1 MLLSRLIITLFLLI
15 SVCQAQVLKKTF
27 KFSTFYIAANGNT
40 SLADRDIY
48 SVQDGAVLYD
58 TVFTP
63 FDYSLVM
70 GIRKIK
76 RFGYEDITKF
86 KDGTESAYGDAA
98 SVGLSPFE
106 YLFQANY
113 KRQEGVEYLDQHHFV
128 RYVKPKW
135 LTKVEYIKDGFADIE
150 YFESTQRLRL
160 KGNKKLSFNIGAAQR
175 LAEPNGFDPLEQWQ
189 IENNYL
195 HYTSLAIQEGYSVD
209 VYENE
214 YKDPNGNIV
223 ATSADVWKQVVI
235 PEVLENYVEKK
246 RNELANQWQHS
257 LVVGFD
263 YYYYKKKFW
272 LHSWGNLMPYHYNDG
287 GQYSYHNFNDNEQW
301 YDYSGGL
308 ILGTK
313 ITKNLGLF
321 VEGKYNKY
329 WNREWYDFK
338 CGINYVIF

>member
-128 RYVKPKW
+128 RYVANDWIAKA
-135 LTKVEYIKDGFADIE
+135 EYLVDGFADIE
-150 YFESTQRLRL
+150 YFETSQRYRYNIG
-160 KGNKKLSFNIGAAQR
+160 KISFNIGAVQR
-175 LAEPNGFDPLEQWQ
+175 LSEPYGYDPLDSWKLDNGN
-189 IENNYL
+189 I
-195 HYTSLAIQEGYSVD
+195 HYTYLALQEGYNVD
-209 VYENE
+209 VYHDMYYN
-214 YKDPNGNIV
+214 PNGDIV
-223 ATSADVWKQVVI
+223 AYSSDVWEQVVI
-235 PEVLENYVEKK
+235 PEVLANYVEKK
-246 RNELANQWQHS
+246 RNELDDKLQHS
-257 LVVGFD
+257 LVVGLD
-263 YYYYKKKFW
+263 YYYYNKSIW
-272 LHSWGNLMPYHYNDG
+272 VHTWANLMPYHYNDKDEF
-287 GQYSYHNFNDNEQW
+287 SYHNYIDGQW
-301 YDYSGGL
+301 LDYSGGL
-308 ILGTK
+308 IFGQKINKRLGV
-313 ITKNLGLF
+313 F
-321 VEGKYNKY
+321 AEGKYNKY

-338 CGINYVIF
+338 MGINYIIR